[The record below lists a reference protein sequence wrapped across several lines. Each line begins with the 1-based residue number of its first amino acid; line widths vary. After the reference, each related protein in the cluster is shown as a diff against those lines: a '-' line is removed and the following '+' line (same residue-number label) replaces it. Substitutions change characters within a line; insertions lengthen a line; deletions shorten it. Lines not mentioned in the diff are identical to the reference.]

1 MITVG
6 VTGGIGSGKTTVC
19 RIWESLGAVV
29 FYADDEAKKVMT
41 SDAGVISA
49 IRKSFGD
56 LAYTDDGELDR
67 SYLSREAFEKGRVA
81 ELNRIV
87 HPAVREKFSRDALTA
102 RDSGSDLFVK
112 EAALMDVE
120 SGDGLDYIV
129 IVASDLEKRIQRVIS
144 RDGTN
149 RQSVMDRIDSQPDF
163 EALEPAAD
171 FVIHN
176 NGTPDELR
184 KSSEELYSRLLE
196 LPAKPEND

>member
-19 RIWESLGAVV
+19 RIWESLGAAV
-29 FYADDEAKKVMT
+29 FYADDEAKNIMAT
-41 SDAGVISA
+41 EPGVISA
-49 IRKSFGD
+49 IRKTFGD
-56 LAYTDDGELDR
+56 QAYTGEGELDR

-87 HPAVREKFSRDALTA
+87 HPAVREKFSRDAKKA
-102 RDSGSDLFVK
+102 RDSGIHLFVK
-112 EAALMDVE
+112 EAALMDVT

-129 IVASDLEKRIQRVIS
+129 IVASDLEKRVQRVIS
-144 RDGTN
+144 RDGTD
-149 RQSVMDRIDSQPDF
+149 RQSVMIRITRQPDF
-163 EALEPAAD
+163 EALETHAD

-184 KSSEELYSRLLE
+184 KAAEELYTQLLE
-196 LPAKPEND
+196 LPGKPGN